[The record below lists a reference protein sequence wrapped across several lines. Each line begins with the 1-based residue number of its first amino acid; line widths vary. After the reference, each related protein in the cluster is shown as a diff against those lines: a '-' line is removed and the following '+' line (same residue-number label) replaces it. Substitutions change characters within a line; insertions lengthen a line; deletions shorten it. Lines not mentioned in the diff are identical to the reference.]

1 MKHRHQLAHTG
12 FLARRGLGLFVLA
25 GGWSATRAV
34 RFGSESVGVG
44 CRYVAFDLV
53 DETGLELL
61 ALLVAL

>member
-1 MKHRHQLAHTG
+1 M
-12 FLARRGLGLFVLA
+12 A